1 MKKLFLLFLLILK
14 NHPSEAQMNLVPNPS
29 FEDTVYCPFG
39 LDQLNAAIGWS
50 SYRNSPDYFNGCNNF
65 NGIGTPNTSFGF
77 QYAHSGQAYIGLITY
92 RKYNS
97 SSGYNYRE
105 FAGAALN
112 IPLQLG
118 VKYFFSFYVVAAEK
132 ISGYLSNN
140 IGLRFFNLSFSNLN
154 PAPIDNF
161 SHFKIDTIL
170 TDSLNW
176 YKFSGS
182 FIADSNYSHIC
193 IGNFYDYLSTDTISF
208 NSTPD
213 YAYYF
218 VDDVCVTTDSLYNET
233 WTGLSNFEQNEVNV
247 WPNPVQDY
255 FQFKSS
261 QIIDEINI
269 YDICGKLLKSE
280 RVNLLEGR
288 INLGMI
294 SRGIYIASFKKE
306 NNISVYKFF
315 KL

>member
-1 MKKLFLLFLLILK
+1 MKYLILLILFI
-14 NHPSEAQMNLVPNPS
+14 STARLQAQINLVPNPS

-39 LDQLNAAIGWS
+39 LDQMNAATGWS
-50 SYRNSPDYFNGCNNF
+50 SFRNSPDYFNGCNNF

-77 QYAHSGQAYIGLITY
+77 QYPHSGQAYIGLITY

-112 IPLQLG
+112 MPLQLG
-118 VKYFFSFYVVAAEK
+118 AKYYFSFYVVAAER

-140 IGLRFFNLSFSNLN
+140 IGLRFFTLSFSNLN

-161 SHFKIDTIL
+161 SHFKVDTIL

-182 FIADSNYSHIC
+182 FIADSNYSHVC

-208 NSTPD
+208 NSLPD

-218 VDDVCVTTDSLYNET
+218 VDDDICVTTDSLYNET
-233 WTGLSNFEQNEVNV
+233 WTGLPDIEQNEI
-247 WPNPVQDY
+247 QHLA
-255 FQFKSS
+255 KS
-261 QIIDEINI
+261 NAR
-269 YDICGKLLKSE
+269 L
-280 RVNLLEGR
+280 
-288 INLGMI
+288 
-294 SRGIYIASFKKE
+294 F
-306 NNISVYKFF
+306 SV
-315 KL
+315 